1 MDRFEVRVSI
11 TKVLLVLIVVLVPLS
26 VIGLVLTE
34 RSDKSLDNAIGNDFK
49 TLAQTYSNEVSEY
62 VRDRIADVNAMA
74 ADLHVMA
81 AASKGTAHTATAATT
96 GSTAAAGGSA
106 KGLLASDASQALQQR
121 RNLDPRYLRL
131 VATDANGDVVAA
143 AQPTTRTSY
152 AEDEAWQNIYNKG
165 QGAVRISNILADEG
179 SKAYY
184 VNIGVPIGDPASGH
198 LAGVLTAAVSVTPL
212 LARFQQNQIG
222 NGARAYLVDEN
233 GDIISGPNAD
243 VFARVKSREYDSI
256 RDSLGALQ
264 GQQAGWQLASLR
276 NGPSIVGYSAT
287 GLKQNFD
294 NLGWSVL
301 VVQEEHTAA
310 APIRQLERFA
320 TVMVILGLFMLTLLC
335 VYYYLHR
342 AQRFEDIEQGES
354 VSRPRTAN
362 ASV

>member
-1 MDRFEVRVSI
+1 MDRVEIRVSI
-11 TKVLLVLIVVLVPLS
+11 AKVLLVLIVVIVPLS

-49 TLAQTYSNEVSEY
+49 TLAQTYSYEVSEY
-62 VRDRIADVNAMA
+62 IRDRVADVNAMA

-81 AASKGTAHTATAATT
+81 AATKGADAK
-96 GSTAAAGGSA
+96 GGE

-131 VATDANGDVVAA
+131 VATDSNGNVVAA

-152 AEDEAWQNIYNKG
+152 SEDEDWHNVYNNG
-165 QGAVRISNILADEG
+165 QGAVRISDILADEA

-184 VNIGVPIGDPASGH
+184 VNIGVPIGDPKTGH
-198 LAGVLTAAVSVTPL
+198 FAGVLAAAVSITPL

-222 NGARAYLVDEN
+222 NGARAYLVDES
-233 GDIISGPNAD
+233 GEIISGPNAD

-256 RDSLGALQ
+256 RDSLGSLQ
-264 GQQAGWQLASLR
+264 GQQSGWQLATGN
-276 NGPSIVGYSAT
+276 NGGQYLVGYSAT
-287 GLKQNFD
+287 GLKQNFS

-301 VVQEEHTAA
+301 VSQEEHQAA

-320 TVMVILGLFMLTLLC
+320 IVMVILGLFMLTLLC

-342 AQRFEDIEQGES
+342 AQKFQDLEES
-354 VSRPRTAN
+354 EAATRPRTAT
-362 ASV
+362 ASI